1 MAEENVVYVEPV
13 VMGEE
18 REVEKGYSAFQKILL
33 ILGAF
38 LAAMM
43 AYRLVKGKT
52 LDALTLPFRFAL
64 MILLLG
70 GFLALLVV
78 GFLVMA
84 LAYLIPFVVAGG
96 LFFLVVKGI
105 FCGIDTLTTPRTPPP
120 QLTEAQLTKI
130 YTRAMDDLENGKISE
145 KEFLRV
151 ARRVREERV
160 ES

>member
-1 MAEENVVYVEPV
+1 MDGEDVVYVEPV

-52 LDALTLPFRFAL
+52 LDALTLPLRFAL

-70 GFLALLVV
+70 GFLAFLVV
-78 GFLVMA
+78 GFLAYVVIT
-84 LAYLIPFVVAGG
+84 LAPFLIAGG
-96 LFFLVVKGI
+96 LFFLVVKSFLYGAE
-105 FCGIDTLTTPRTPPP
+105 TLSKPRDSPVRLTDK
-120 QLTEAQLTKI
+120 QLSRI
-130 YTRAMDDLENGKISE
+130 YTRAMDDLENSKISE

-151 ARRVREERV
+151 ARRVREYN
-160 ES
+160 